1 MSASVPH
8 FEMSTL
14 YVGDLHPEVNEAML
28 YEKFSSAGPIL
39 SIRVCRDLVTRRS
52 LGYAYVNFLLRAD
65 TERALDTMN
74 FDIIN
79 GKPLRIMWS
88 QRDPSLR
95 KSGVGNIF
103 IKNLAKSI
111 DNKSLYDTFSVF
123 GNILSCKVVTD
134 ENGSR
139 GFGFVHFEKSEA
151 AKRAIAKMNGILLK
165 GSRVFVGQFK
175 PRKERE
181 AELRA
186 KANIFTNVYIK
197 NFGDDVD
204 DECLKEVF
212 GEFGSVLSVSVMT
225 DGSGKS
231 KGFGFVNF
239 ENFEDAKK
247 AIEKM
252 NGKVLNGNQIYV
264 GRAQKKLERQSEL
277 KHKFEQIKQGKLTK
291 CKGANLYVKNLED
304 DIDDRRLREE
314 LSLFGTISSARV
326 MMEAGHSKG
335 FGFVCYTSPEEAN
348 KAVMAMNG
356 KIVIT
361 KPLYVA
367 IAQSKDERQAFLTKN
382 YMERISAVRDGD
394 NAILNYRKITSFN
407 NFIPILPQSQCGN
420 VHLYKPVVRAKY
432 HPSQNLHYATHSVG
446 APKPSIS
453 TFIQPQVPGVK
464 STYQITNMTTPKMAV
479 YPQTSALRPPAN
491 QRFKKVTAIANV
503 RRPLKF
509 KVGRPASNQ
518 KPIPVGHDI
527 SNVSVLASATTQKN
541 ILGEKLVPLVQSI
554 HPTLAGKISRILL
567 EMDDAEILY
576 MLESPESLR
585 SKVDEAV
592 VVLQAHQAKEAAQKA
607 VNSTTGVKTV

>member
-1 MSASVPH
+1 TPQIPQ

-39 SIRVCRDLVTRRS
+39 SIRMCRDLLTRRS
-52 LGYAYVNFLLRAD
+52 LGYAYVNFLVRANA
-65 TERALDTMN
+65 EWALDTMN

-79 GKPLRIMWS
+79 GKPLRILWS
-88 QRDPSLR
+88 QRDPSLG

-103 IKNLAKSI
+103 IRNLANSI

-123 GNILSCKVVTD
+123 GNIVSCKVVTD

-165 GSRVFVGQFK
+165 GSQVFLGQFK
-175 PRKERE
+175 PRKVRE

-186 KANIFTNVYIK
+186 KANIFTNVYVK

-212 GEFGSVLSVSVMT
+212 GEFGSVLSVRVT
-225 DGSGKS
+225 IDESGKS

-247 AIEKM
+247 AIEGM
-252 NGKVLNGNQIYV
+252 NGKVLNGNQ
-264 GRAQKKLERQSEL
+264 RQSEL
-277 KHKFEQIKQGKLTK
+277 KHKFEQIKQCKLTK

-304 DIDDRRLREE
+304 DIDDKPLRREF
-314 LSLFGTISSARV
+314 SLFGTIYSARV
-326 MMEAGHSKG
+326 MMEAGHRKG
-335 FGFVCYTSPEEAN
+335 FGFVCYTTPEEAN

-367 IAQSKDERQAFLTKN
+367 IAQGKDERQAFLTKN

-394 NAILNYRKITSFN
+394 NPILNYRKITSSN
-407 NFIPILPQSQCGN
+407 NIIPMLPQSQCGSA
-420 VHLYKPVVRAKY
+420 HLCKPVVRAKY
-432 HPSQNLHYATHSVG
+432 HPSQNIHYAIHS
-446 APKPSIS
+446 ATPKPSIS
-453 TFIQPQVPGVK
+453 TFIQPQVRGVK
-464 STYQITNMTTPKMAV
+464 PH
-479 YPQTSALRPPAN
+479 AN
-491 QRFKKVTAIANV
+491 QRFKKVPGIADV

-509 KVGRPASNQ
+509 KVGRPASIQ

-527 SNVSVLASATTQKN
+527 SNVSVLASATTQKS

-554 HPTLAGKISRILL
+554 HPTLVGKISGILL
-567 EMDDAEILY
+567 EMDDAEILH
-576 MLESPESLR
+576 MLKYPEFLR
-585 SKVDEAV
+585 AKINELHKILQYKMENSKENCSIYKYI
-592 VVLQAHQAKEAAQKA
+592 LL
-607 VNSTTGVKTV
+607 T

>member
-39 SIRVCRDLVTRRS
+39 SIRVCRDLVTCRS

-432 HPSQNLHYATHSVG
+432 HPSQNW
-446 APKPSIS
+446 
-453 TFIQPQVPGVK
+453 
-464 STYQITNMTTPKMAV
+464 
-479 YPQTSALRPPAN
+479 
-491 QRFKKVTAIANV
+491 
-503 RRPLKF
+503 
-509 KVGRPASNQ
+509 PASNQ

-567 EMDDAEILY
+567 EMDDAEILH

>member
-1 MSASVPH
+1 PPTAGRRFPH

-14 YVGDLHPEVNEAML
+14 YVGDLYPEVNEAML

-39 SIRVCRDLVTRRS
+39 SIRVCHDLVTRRS
-52 LGYAYVNFLLRAD
+52 LGYAYVNFLVRAD
-65 TERALDTMN
+65 TEWALDTMN

-79 GKPLRIMWS
+79 GKPLRN
-88 QRDPSLR
+88 
-95 KSGVGNIF
+95 GVGNIF

-123 GNILSCKVVTD
+123 GSILSCKVVTD

-151 AKRAIAKMNGILLK
+151 AKRAIAKMNGIPLK
-165 GSRVFVGQFK
+165 GSQVFVGQFK
-175 PRKERE
+175 PRKVRE

-204 DECLKEVF
+204 NECLKEVF
-212 GEFGSVLSVSVMT
+212 GEFGSVLSVRVMT
-225 DGSGKS
+225 DESGKS

-247 AIEKM
+247 AIEGM
-252 NGKVLNGNQIYV
+252 NGKVLNGNQVYV

-277 KHKFEQIKQGKLTK
+277 KHKFEQIKQCKLTK

-304 DIDDRRLREE
+304 DIDDKRLRREF
-314 LSLFGTISSARV
+314 SLFGTISSARV
-326 MMEAGHSKG
+326 IMEAGHSKG
-335 FGFVCYTSPEEAN
+335 FGFVCYTTPEEAN

-394 NAILNYRKITSFN
+394 NPILNYRKITSSN
-407 NFIPILPQSQCGN
+407 SIVLILPQSQCGN
-420 VHLYKPVVRAKY
+420 AHLCKPVVRAKY
-432 HPSQNLHYATHSVG
+432 HPSQNIHYAIHS
-446 APKPSIS
+446 ATPKPSIS
-453 TFIQPQVPGVK
+453 TFIPPQVPGVK
-464 STYQITNMTTPKMAV
+464 STYQITNTTTSKIAV
-479 YPQTSALRPPAN
+479 YPQTSALRPHAN
-491 QRFKKVTAIANV
+491 QRFKKVTGIADV
-503 RRPLKF
+503 CRPLKF
-509 KVGRPASNQ
+509 KVGRPASIQ

-527 SNVSVLASATTQKN
+527 SNVSVLASATTQKSM
-541 ILGEKLVPLVQSI
+541 LGEKLVPLVQSI
-554 HPTLAGKISRILL
+554 HPTLAGKISGILL

-576 MLESPESLR
+576 MFKYPEFLCAR
-585 SKVDEAV
+585 FNEVILI
-592 VVLQAHQAKEAAQKA
+592 LQSNQ
-607 VNSTTGVKTV
+607 STA